1 MSSNSPKP
9 SKAERRDQAREQARA
24 MREAQRKRDQRNKFV
39 AIGAVVVAV
48 LALGGVGGWL
58 WVQSN
63 QPSIAYAGDDVD
75 TIALADTT
83 APSTAADNGGI
94 PVGQDGVAGEAED
107 GNVVVS
113 VYSDYMCPICGQ
125 FEEANASEL
134 ETLRKAGGVT
144 IEYHLLSFLDSQSRG
159 ADYSTRSGNAA
170 AVVADQAPEQ
180 FVAFSAALF
189 EDQPEEG
196 TKGLSDSKIADL
208 ARSVGVPDDVIAQ
221 FTTTDGDHDWRTF
234 APWLQANVNEMR
246 DELGQVSTPT
256 ILINGERFEGELFQ
270 AGPLTEAI
278 EAAMN

>member
-113 VYSDYMCPICGQ
+113 VYTDFMCPYCGQ
-125 FEEANASEL
+125 FEQANAEALAS
-134 ETLRKAGGVT
+134 LREEGGVT
-144 IEYHLLSFLDSQSRG
+144 VEYHLLSFLDSQSRG

-180 FVAFSAALF
+180 FPAFFSALF
-189 EDQPEEG
+189 EDQPAEG
-196 TKGLSDSKIADL
+196 SKGLSDSKIADL
-208 ARSVGVPDDVIAQ
+208 ARSVDVPDDVIAQ

-234 APWLQANVNEMR
+234 APWLQANVNQMR
-246 DELGQVSTPT
+246 TDMGSVGTPYVAIDGVQFQGDLYST
-256 ILINGERFEGELFQ
+256 
-270 AGPLTEAI
+270 GPLTEAV
-278 EAAMN
+278 EAAKG

>member
-58 WVQSN
+58 WMQSN
-63 QPSIAYAGDDVD
+63 QPSIAYAGDDLD

-113 VYSDYMCPICGQ
+113 VYTDFMCPYCGQ
-125 FEEANASEL
+125 FEQANADALAS
-134 ETLRKAGGVT
+134 LREEGGVT
-144 IEYHLLSFLDSQSRG
+144 VEYHLLSFLDSQSRG

-180 FVAFSAALF
+180 FAAFFSALF
-189 EDQPEEG
+189 EDQPAEG
-196 TKGLSDSKIADL
+196 SKGLSDSKIADL
-208 ARSVGVPDDVIAQ
+208 ARSVDVPNDVIAQ

-234 APWLQANVNEMR
+234 APWLQANVNQMR
-246 DELGQVSTPT
+246 TDMGSVGTPYVAIDGVQFQGDLYST
-256 ILINGERFEGELFQ
+256 
-270 AGPLTEAI
+270 GPLTEAV
-278 EAAMN
+278 EAAKG

>member
-58 WVQSN
+58 WMQSN
-63 QPSIAYAGDDVD
+63 QPSIAYAGDDLD

-113 VYSDYMCPICGQ
+113 VYTDFMCPYCGQ
-125 FEEANASEL
+125 FEQANADALAS
-134 ETLRKAGGVT
+134 LREEGGVT
-144 IEYHLLSFLDSQSRG
+144 VEYHLLSFLDSQSRG

-180 FVAFSAALF
+180 FAAFFSALF
-189 EDQPEEG
+189 EDQPAEG
-196 TKGLSDSKIADL
+196 SKGLSDSKIADL
-208 ARSVGVPDDVIAQ
+208 ARSVDVPDDVIAQ

-234 APWLQANVNEMR
+234 APWLQANVNQMR
-246 DELGQVSTPT
+246 TDMGSVGTPYVAIDGVQFQGDLYST
-256 ILINGERFEGELFQ
+256 
-270 AGPLTEAI
+270 GPLTEAV
-278 EAAMN
+278 EAAKG